1 MCKDEEKV
9 KGSKEIENDSLFDF
23 ERKESAR

>member
-1 MCKDEEKV
+1 MCNGEEKV
-9 KGSKEIENDSLFDF
+9 MRSKEIKNHSLFDF